1 VELPVRPCVQ
11 AISALQGV
19 CRWVGECSSE
29 AERKDE
35 ATMLYQSDGQ
45 FAQ

>member
-1 VELPVRPCVQ
+1 
-11 AISALQGV
+11 LQGAWV
-19 CRWVGECSSE
+19 CGCSSE